1 MLCICRKDLFHPLS
15 LIPRMR
21 ALELTIH
28 QGRNSDSMQHNKG
41 DKFRERKKKYGL
53 KYYGLVCLI
62 CHLLCY
68 SMVKYPLDVTSDA
81 SFDVH

>member
-21 ALELTIH
+21 PLELTIH

-62 CHLLCY
+62 LPLALLLYGKVPIRCN
-68 SMVKYPLDVTSDA
+68 
-81 SFDVH
+81 FRCII

>member
-1 MLCICRKDLFHPLS
+1 MLCICRKGLFHPLS

-41 DKFRERKKKYGL
+41 GKFRERKKKYGL
-53 KYYGLVCLI
+53 RYYGLVCLI
-62 CHLLCY
+62 LPLALLLCGK
-68 SMVKYPLDVTSDA
+68 VPIRCN
-81 SFDVH
+81 FRCII